1 MLTDLRRKQIAKGLA
16 VILGLGA
23 VIVAPSILPKDPPQ
37 YTWNFTNSVD
47 RGIYKRIEER
57 DVELRIFF
65 DEPVYI
71 SFCLSASYKRA
82 SFCERYCS
90 PDNPSKTR
98 ILKRIVGKQTNMK
111 TGWLV
116 RGDTE
121 GSLDSRV
128 LGPIQDIQVS
138 GFWRPYFIWSTSGE
152 N

>member
-1 MLTDLRRKQIAKGLA
+1 MELCTPEFH
-16 VILGLGA
+16 IL
-23 VIVAPSILPKDPPQ
+23 APSRLQ
-37 YTWNFTNSVD
+37 LRQWNFTNSVD

-82 SFCERYCS
+82 SFYERYCS